1 MMHEDQIAVGI
12 LGTALS
18 ATGAGLSVNEVQALV
33 SIIVTVLGF
42 VISVLIPLIMKLIGK
57 IKEAKKDGKIDE
69 KEMEDII
76 STGKEILDETNK
88 VIDKVKDDKRAGDDK

>member
-33 SIIVTVLGF
+33 SIIVTVLDF

-57 IKEAKKDGKIDE
+57 IKEAKKDGKIDKE
-69 KEMEDII
+69 EMEDIV
-76 STGKEILDETNK
+76 STGKEILDETK
-88 VIDKVKDDKRAGDDK
+88 KAIDEIKDKHAGGDK